1 MKQLFLLRH
10 AKSSWDDPTLADHDR
25 PLSARGRRAAKLMAE
40 HLRRE
45 GIAPELVLC
54 SPSRRTRQTL
64 TRIAP
69 AGLGENVDV
78 QIDSELYTAS
88 AAKLLEVLHEVPD
101 EVQSVMLIGHNPGIQ
116 DLALSLARG
125 GSEVVRV
132 RSKFPTAALAT
143 LELDGS
149 WRELVPGGAELVSL
163 VKPKELLR
171 GTAGG
176 S

>member
-101 EVQSVMLIGHNPGIQ
+101 EVESVMLIGHNPGIQ